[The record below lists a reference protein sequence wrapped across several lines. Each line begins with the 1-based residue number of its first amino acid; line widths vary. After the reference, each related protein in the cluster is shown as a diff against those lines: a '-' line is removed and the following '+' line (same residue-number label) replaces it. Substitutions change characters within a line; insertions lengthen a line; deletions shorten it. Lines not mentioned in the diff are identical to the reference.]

1 MRTVG
6 IDYGDKRIGVS
17 FSDLSGTLAGES
29 FTIFVKNPEIALNEL
44 CDAIT
49 SRGAGEIVLGYP
61 KHMNADIGDRAK
73 KSEEIAERLR
83 ERTSLPVILWDER
96 CTTVDAHRI
105 LSETGH
111 HGKSRRDKVDSVAAS
126 LILQNYLD
134 FKAISKRNNI

>member
-6 IDYGDKRIGVS
+6 VDYGDKRIGVS

-29 FTIFVKNPEIALNEL
+29 FTIFVKNPEVAFSEL
-44 CDAIT
+44 CDAIL
-49 SRGAGEIVLGYP
+49 SRGASEIVLGYP

-83 ERTSLPVILWDER
+83 EKTSLPVILWDER

-105 LSETGH
+105 LSETGY
-111 HGKSRRDKVDSVAAS
+111 HGKNRRDKIDSVAAS

-134 FKAISKRNNI
+134 FKAMSKRNNI

>member
-17 FSDLSGTLAGES
+17 YSDLSGILAGES
-29 FTIFVKNPEIALNEL
+29 FTINVTNPETAFNEL
-44 CDAIT
+44 CESILSHNT
-49 SRGAGEIVLGYP
+49 SEIVLGYP

-73 KSEEIAERLR
+73 KSEEIAKKLR
-83 ERTSLPVILWDER
+83 ERTNLPVILWDER

-105 LSETGH
+105 LSETGY
-111 HGKSRRDKVDSVAAS
+111 HGKKRRAKVDSVAAA

-134 FKAISKRNNI
+134 FKAIAGR

>member
-6 IDYGDKRIGVS
+6 VDYGDKRIGVS
-17 FSDLSGTLAGES
+17 FSDISGTLAGES
-29 FTIFVKNPEIALNEL
+29 FTIFVKNINAALEEL
-44 CDAIT
+44 CETIL
-49 SRGAGEIVLGYP
+49 SHGASEIVLGYP

-73 KSEEIAERLR
+73 RSEEVAEFLR
-83 ERTSLPVILWDER
+83 EKTGLPVVLWDER

-111 HGKSRRDKVDSVAAS
+111 HGKSRRNKVDSVAAS

-134 FKAISKRNNI
+134 FKANSKRNNI

>member
-6 IDYGDKRIGVS
+6 VDYGDKRIGVS
-17 FSDLSGTLAGES
+17 FSDISGTLAGES
-29 FTIFVKNPEIALNEL
+29 FTIFVTNPDSALEDLSKTILSHN
-44 CDAIT
+44 A
-49 SRGAGEIVLGYP
+49 SEIVLGYP

-73 KSEEIAERLR
+73 RSEEVAEILR
-83 ERTSLPVILWDER
+83 EKTGLPVILWDER

-111 HGKSRRDKVDSVAAS
+111 HGKSRRNKVDSVAAA

-134 FKAISKRNNI
+134 FKAIQKRK

>member
-6 IDYGDKRIGVS
+6 VDYGDKRIGVS
-17 FSDLSGTLAGES
+17 FSDISGTLAGES
-29 FTIFVKNPEIALNEL
+29 FTIFVKNINTALEEL
-44 CDAIT
+44 CETILAH
-49 SRGAGEIVLGYP
+49 GASEIVLGYP

-73 KSEEIAERLR
+73 RSEEVAAYLR
-83 ERTSLPVILWDER
+83 EKTGLPVVLWDER

-111 HGKSRRDKVDSVAAS
+111 HGKSRRNKVDSVAAS

-134 FKAISKRNNI
+134 FKANSKRNNI

>member
-6 IDYGDKRIGVS
+6 VDYGDKRIGVS
-17 FSDLSGTLAGES
+17 FSDIGGMLAGES
-29 FTIFVKNPEIALNEL
+29 FTIFVKNPAVALDEL
-44 CDAIT
+44 VDAIISRNT
-49 SRGAGEIVLGYP
+49 SEIVLGYP

-73 KSEEIAERLR
+73 KSEEIAEILR
-83 ERTSLPVILWDER
+83 ERTGLPVVLWDER

-111 HGKSRRDKVDSVAAS
+111 RGKSRRDKVDSVAAS

-134 FKAISKRNNI
+134 FKAISKR

>member
-1 MRTVG
+1 MRIVG

-29 FTIFVKNPEIALNEL
+29 FTINVTNPELAMNEL
-44 CDAIT
+44 CEVIKLHNCE
-49 SRGAGEIVLGYP
+49 EIVLGYP

-73 KSEEIAERLR
+73 KSEEIAALLR
-83 ERTSLPVILWDER
+83 ERTGLNVVLWDER

-105 LSETGH
+105 LSETGCR
-111 HGKSRRDKVDSVAAS
+111 GKKRRAKVDSVAAA

-134 FKAISKRNNI
+134 FLSRR

>member
-17 FSDLSGTLAGES
+17 FSDISGTLAGES
-29 FTIFVKNPEIALNEL
+29 FTINVTDPKAALDEL
-44 CDAIT
+44 CNAII
-49 SRGAGEIVLGYP
+49 SRSAQEIVLGYP

-73 KSEEIAERLR
+73 KSEEIAEILK
-83 ERTSLPVILWDER
+83 ERTKLPVVLWDER

-105 LSETGH
+105 LSETGY
-111 HGKSRRDKVDSVAAS
+111 HGKKRRAKVDSVAAA

-134 FKAISKRNNI
+134 FKAISRS

>member
-17 FSDLSGTLAGES
+17 FSDISGMLAGES
-29 FTIFVKNPEIALNEL
+29 FTIFVKNPELAFNEL
-44 CDAIT
+44 CDAIS
-49 SRGAGEIVLGYP
+49 SRNVSEIVLGYP

-73 KSEEIAERLR
+73 KSEKIAKRLR
-83 ERTSLPVILWDER
+83 ERTSLPVVLWDER

-105 LSETGH
+105 LLETGH
-111 HGKSRRDKVDSVAAS
+111 HGKNRRDNIDSVAAS

-134 FKAISKRNNI
+134 FKANSKK

>member
-17 FSDLSGTLAGES
+17 FSDISGTLAGES
-29 FTIFVKNPEIALNEL
+29 FTINVTDPKAALEEL
-44 CDAIT
+44 INAII
-49 SRGAGEIVLGYP
+49 SRNAEEIVLGYP

-73 KSEEIAERLR
+73 KSEQIAEILR
-83 ERTSLPVILWDER
+83 ERTKLPVILWDER

-105 LSETGH
+105 LSETGY
-111 HGKSRRDKVDSVAAS
+111 HGKKRRAKVDSVAAA

-134 FKAISKRNNI
+134 FKAISGR

>member
-17 FSDLSGTLAGES
+17 YSDILGMLAGES
-29 FTIFVKNPEIALNEL
+29 FTINVTNPEGALKEL
-44 CDAIT
+44 CDSIKAHNV
-49 SRGAGEIVLGYP
+49 SEIVLGYP

-73 KSEEIAERLR
+73 KSEEIAGYLKR
-83 ERTSLPVILWDER
+83 ETGLPVILWDER

-105 LSETGH
+105 LTETGNR
-111 HGKSRRDKVDSVAAS
+111 GKKRREKVDSVAAS

-134 FKAISKRNNI
+134 FKAGR

>member
-17 FSDLSGTLAGES
+17 FSDISGMLAGES
-29 FTIFVKNPEIALNEL
+29 FTIFVKNPELAFNEL
-44 CDAIT
+44 CDAIS
-49 SRGAGEIVLGYP
+49 SRNVSEIVLGYP

-73 KSEEIAERLR
+73 KSEKIAKRLR
-83 ERTSLPVILWDER
+83 ERTSLPVVLWDER

-111 HGKSRRDKVDSVAAS
+111 HGKNRRDKIDSVAAS

-134 FKAISKRNNI
+134 FKANSKK

>member
-6 IDYGDKRIGVS
+6 VDYGDKRIGVS
-17 FSDLSGTLAGES
+17 FSDISGTLAGES
-29 FTIFVKNPEIALNEL
+29 FTIFVKNINAALEEL
-44 CDAIT
+44 CETIL
-49 SRGAGEIVLGYP
+49 SHGASEIVLGYP

-73 KSEEIAERLR
+73 RSEEVAEFLR
-83 ERTSLPVILWDER
+83 EKTGLPVVLWDER

-111 HGKSRRDKVDSVAAS
+111 HGKSRRNKVDSVAAS

-134 FKAISKRNNI
+134 FKANSKQKNI

>member
-17 FSDLSGTLAGES
+17 FSDIGGMLAGES
-29 FTIFVKNPEIALNEL
+29 FTIFVTSPQKAIDEL
-44 CDAIT
+44 CEAILSRNT
-49 SRGAGEIVLGYP
+49 SEIVLGYP
-61 KHMNADIGDRAK
+61 KHMNSDIGDRAK
-73 KSEEIAERLR
+73 KSEAFAEILR

-105 LSETGH
+105 LSETGY
-111 HGKSRRDKVDSVAAS
+111 HGKKRREKVDSVAAS

-134 FKAISKRNNI
+134 FKAMSKK

>member
-1 MRTVG
+1 MKTVA

-29 FTIFVKNPEIALNEL
+29 FTINVTNPKSAFDQL
-44 CDAIT
+44 CESIL
-49 SRGAGEIVLGYP
+49 SRNAGEIVLGYP

-73 KSEEIAERLR
+73 KSEEIASRLR
-83 ERTSLPVILWDER
+83 EKTNLPVVLWDER

-105 LSETGH
+105 LTETGY
-111 HGKSRRDKVDSVAAS
+111 HGKKRRAKVDSVAAA

-134 FKAISKRNNI
+134 FKAMAGR

>member
-17 FSDLSGTLAGES
+17 FSDILGTLAGES
-29 FTIFVKNPEIALNEL
+29 FTITVTNPNKAFDEL
-44 CDAIT
+44 CESILSHNCT
-49 SRGAGEIVLGYP
+49 EIVLGYP

-73 KSEEIAERLR
+73 KSEAIAEQLR
-83 ERTSLPVILWDER
+83 ERTGLPVILWDER

-105 LSETGH
+105 LTETGNT
-111 HGKSRRDKVDSVAAS
+111 GKKRRAKVDSVAAA

-134 FKAISKRNNI
+134 FKASAGRR